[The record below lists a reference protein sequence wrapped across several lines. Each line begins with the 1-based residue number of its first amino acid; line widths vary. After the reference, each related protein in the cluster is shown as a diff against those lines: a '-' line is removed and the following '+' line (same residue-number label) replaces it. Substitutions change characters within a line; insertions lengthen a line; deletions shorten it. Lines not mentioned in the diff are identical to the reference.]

1 MSILDFYVALFHEVI
16 AHPIYLLTA
25 ILPCL
30 LGVFIVIKLIDFILY
45 YYALNKFLSDDD
57 RGDKKDD

>member
-1 MSILDFYVALFHEVI
+1 MSILDFYVAVFREVV

-30 LGVFIVIKLIDFILY
+30 LGMFIVFKLIDFILY
-45 YYALNKFLSDDD
+45 YIALKKYCSDDD
-57 RGDKKDD
+57 KGENDDD

>member
-1 MSILDFYVALFHEVI
+1 MSILDFYVAVFHEVV

-30 LGVFIVIKLIDFILY
+30 LGMFILFKLIDFIFY
-45 YYALNKFLSDDD
+45 YIALKKYCSDDEK
-57 RGDKKDD
+57 GEKKDD